1 MRRPFAVCPAAGLAL
16 SLAFAAPT
24 PAGDLGVRGTTWP
37 VAEPDLL
44 VEIETRLAALESSG
58 ALERFAAEAAAR
70 ARERIE
76 APAPVPGIAPARQAR
91 TRRFDPAVTVAEDIR
106 APDGTL
112 LAAAGTRID
121 PLKHVEL
128 TRDLLFID
136 GTRRVEV
143 DWALAH
149 QRPSTIV
156 LLAGHPLVLA
166 RAHGR
171 AFFFDQGGRLARR
184 LGLAATPSLVT
195 RDGAQLRIE
204 EIPLEDRE
212 GAGR

>member
-1 MRRPFAVCPAAGLAL
+1 MRRALALRPAAGLAL
-16 SLAFAAPT
+16 SLAFAAPA

-44 VEIETRLAALESSG
+44 ADIEARLAALESSG
-58 ALERFAAEAAAR
+58 ALERFAAEATAR
-70 ARERIE
+70 ARAHIE
-76 APAPVPGIAPARQAR
+76 APAPVPGIAPARRAR
-91 TRRFDPAVTVAEDIR
+91 SRRFDPAVTVAEDIR
-106 APDGTL
+106 APDGTV

-121 PLKHVEL
+121 PFAHVEL

-136 GTRRVEV
+136 GTRGVEV

-149 QRPSTIV
+149 RRPSTIV
-156 LLAGHPLVLA
+156 LLAGRPLALA
-166 RAHGR
+166 RAHAR
-171 AFFFDQGGRLARR
+171 PFFFDQGGRLARR

-195 RDGAQLRIE
+195 RDGAHLRIE

>member
-1 MRRPFAVCPAAGLAL
+1 MRRPLLLRPAAAFAL
-16 SLAFAAPT
+16 SLAFAAPA
-24 PAGDLGVRGTTWP
+24 PAGDLGLRGATWP

-44 VEIETRLAALESSG
+44 AEIETRLAALESSG
-58 ALERFAAEAAAR
+58 ALARFAAEAAAR
-70 ARERIE
+70 ARERVE
-76 APAPVPGIAPARQAR
+76 APEPVAGIAPAREAR
-91 TRRFDPAVTVAEDIR
+91 RRRFDPAVTVAEDIR

-112 LAAAGTRID
+112 LAGAGTRID
-121 PLKHVEL
+121 PLAHAPL

-136 GTRRVEV
+136 GTRGVEV

-156 LLAGHPLVLA
+156 LLAGRPLALA
-166 RAHGR
+166 RAHAR
-171 AFFFDQGGRLARR
+171 PFFFDQGGRLARR